1 MKINREKLTNHTYM
15 CFGAGTAGAGIADR
29 IFREMVAQGLS
40 EKEARNHFYM
50 VDKQGLLFD
59 DMDDLTPEQNRLQEH
74 VLSSIIRKN

>member
-40 EKEARNHFYM
+40 EKKHEITFIWWINRDCF
-50 VDKQGLLFD
+50 
-59 DMDDLTPEQNRLQEH
+59 LT
-74 VLSSIIRKN
+74 IWMT